1 MEELIKR
8 YKSIKQ
14 QRLIISNKEI
24 RGIAKIFNS
33 LKDSDQL
40 IKDVTQTTE
49 NETKEQRGRFLSM
62 LLDNL
67 CLSLLENV
75 LFMQRSNRCWWCS
88 NQSWRSN
95 KTREGFLIPLH
106 SLTNLDIQRCFQKKP
121 KFKGVYIQKK
131 LPNTVKYGVYQVNS
145 DKYKSI
151 ETH

>member
-1 MEELIKR
+1 M
-8 YKSIKQ
+8 KQ

-75 LFMQRSNRCWWCS
+75 LSR
-88 NQSWRSN
+88 
-95 KTREGFLIPLH
+95 
-106 SLTNLDIQRCFQKKP
+106 
-121 KFKGVYIQKK
+121 KGVTPAGDAVIRADDGIKQGK
-131 LPNTVKYGVYQVNS
+131 
-145 DKYKSI
+145 DF
-151 ETH
+151 

>member
-1 MEELIKR
+1 M
-8 YKSIKQ
+8 KQ
-14 QRLIISNKEI
+14 QRLIISSKEI

-75 LFMQRSNRCWWCS
+75 LSR
-88 NQSWRSN
+88 
-95 KTREGFLIPLH
+95 
-106 SLTNLDIQRCFQKKP
+106 
-121 KFKGVYIQKK
+121 KGVIVAGDAVIRADDGIKQGK
-131 LPNTVKYGVYQVNS
+131 
-145 DKYKSI
+145 DF
-151 ETH
+151 